1 MALELEGKIVSKLG
15 VRTGQSAR
23 GPWESQDFV
32 LEYMDGS
39 YPTSVCFS
47 AFGNDKVQELAKY
60 QVGDSVKVSFNI
72 RGREYAGRWYNDL
85 RIWKIAPL
93 QGAAPSAPP
102 QGYAQGYQAAQPAPS
117 APAYAAPQDTPP
129 PPTFEDLPED
139 NPIDND
145 DLPF

>member
-1 MALELEGKIVSKLG
+1 MALEIEGKIVSKLG

-85 RIWKIAPL
+85 RIWRISPL
-93 QGAAPSAPP
+93 QG
-102 QGYAQGYQAAQPAPS
+102 QAAA
-117 APAYAAPQDTPP
+117 AAPQQSVPRQSAPLDTPP
-129 PPTFEDLPED
+129 PPSFEDLPED
-139 NPIDND
+139 SPVNDD

>member
-1 MALELEGKIVSKLG
+1 MALEIEGKIVSKLG

-85 RIWKIAPL
+85 RIWRISPL
-93 QGAAPSAPP
+93 QGSAPQQAAP
-102 QGYAQGYQAAQPAPS
+102 QGGYAAAPQ
-117 APAYAAPQDTPP
+117 APAYSAPQDTPP

-139 NPIDND
+139 SPVNDD